1 MFQFVLIAV
10 GILLHYT
17 SSNFEVIQLW
27 DQDMYYSTIEG
38 TCQTDSQ
45 QSINCSIR
53 NYLIIHS
60 ITGITEAKRINLTNY
75 FQLLQSN
82 HRLVRYLTYQKIV
95 L

>member
-60 ITGITEAKRINLTNY
+60 ITGAAKRIDLTNY

-82 HRLVRYLTYQKIV
+82 HGLVRYLTYQKIV